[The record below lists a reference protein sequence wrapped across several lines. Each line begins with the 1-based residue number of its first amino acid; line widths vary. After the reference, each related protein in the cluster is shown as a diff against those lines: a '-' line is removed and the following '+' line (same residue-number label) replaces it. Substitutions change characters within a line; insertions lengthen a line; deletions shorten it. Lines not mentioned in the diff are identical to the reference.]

1 MSVWEN
7 IPECKR
13 ESINKSLYRFDRIQ
27 KRKDKIKRLFN
38 VNSKK
43 SDNLIEPG
51 YVYAPYIPMT
61 TSQVIVDY
69 GSKNISRKRKINNIF
84 DLGLDVKDEFSPSKS
99 IMSRYSKKTINA
111 KYYGTIEIKN
121 PTY

>member
-1 MSVWEN
+1 LIEF
-7 IPECKR
+7 KR
-13 ESINKSLYRFDRIQ
+13 E
-27 KRKDKIKRLFN
+27 RKQ
-38 VNSKK
+38 SKDYLMLIGRK
-43 SDNLIEPG
+43 SDSLIEPG

-84 DLGLDVKDEFSPSKS
+84 DLGLDIKDEFLPSKS
-99 IMSRYSKKTINA
+99 ITNRYSKTTVNS

>member
-1 MSVWEN
+1 MG
-7 IPECKR
+7 
-13 ESINKSLYRFDRIQ
+13 
-27 KRKDKIKRLFN
+27 
-38 VNSKK
+38 KK
-43 SDNLIEPG
+43 SSLEQG

-69 GSKNISRKRKINNIF
+69 DSSKRVNRKRKINKIF
-84 DLGLDVKDEFSPSKS
+84 DLGLDIKDYDTFSTNKS
-99 IMSRYSKKTINA
+99 IMSRYSKKMVNS

>member
-1 MSVWEN
+1 ML
-7 IPECKR
+7 IG
-13 ESINKSLYRFDRIQ
+13 
-27 KRKDKIKRLFN
+27 
-38 VNSKK
+38 KK

-61 TSQVIVDY
+61 TSQVVVDY
-69 GSKNISRKRKINNIF
+69 GSSKKVNRKRKINNIF

-99 IMSRYSKKTINA
+99 IMSRYSKNMVNS

>member
-1 MSVWEN
+1 MP
-7 IPECKR
+7 IG
-13 ESINKSLYRFDRIQ
+13 
-27 KRKDKIKRLFN
+27 
-38 VNSKK
+38 KK
-43 SDNLIEPG
+43 SSLEPG

-61 TSQVIVDY
+61 TSQVVVDY
-69 GSKNISRKRKINNIF
+69 GSSKKVNRKRKINNIF

-99 IMSRYSKKTINA
+99 IMSRYSKKMVNS